1 MPTTP
6 DDART
11 IDPDR
16 TFDPQTSAPTLAVP
30 APVPTPT
37 TARFATGAII
47 GGRYRLVS
55 LLGRG
60 GMGEVY
66 RADDLTL
73 DQPVALKFLPD
84 GVAISDARLAQF
96 HNELRVARQVS
107 HKNVCRLYD
116 LGDADGR
123 RFLTMEYVDGE
134 DLSSSLRRFGRMPPD
149 KAVQIA
155 RQLCAGVAAAH
166 ERGVLHRDLKPANVM
181 LDGNGDV
188 RITDFGIATAA
199 ADAGAEIAGTP
210 QYMAPEL
217 LSGKPASIKSD
228 LYALGL
234 ILFEVFT
241 GKRVFDGKTLAE
253 LRQLHDSQ
261 TLTTPSATVRDLD
274 PAIERV
280 ILRCL
285 EKDPD
290 KRPASAL
297 TVAASLPGA
306 DPLAAAL
313 AAGETPSPEL
323 LLAAGESEA
332 MPVRRALPM
341 AVACVALVL
350 GALGALTRGSVAN
363 VASMPLARDVL
374 ADRAEQIL
382 RKLGH
387 TQPVADHALGLSVNR
402 DYLRWAERTGP
413 NNWWEDVRAGWPPP
427 ITFWF
432 RTSPKELVAVN
443 MFNGRVEPDDPP
455 LTVAGMQE
463 VTLDRNGRLFALR
476 TVPPETVLATA
487 SDAPPAPAPVWD
499 ALFEAA
505 GLDQRTFTAVTPQWI
520 PRDFS
525 DATAAWEGP
534 MPGRPNQKLRVE
546 AAGYRGRITSFQIV
560 WPWTEPDRTQA
571 EPKTAAQK
579 AAAVLNIVL
588 FVSLLGGGVALA
600 RRNLRQQRADR
611 RGAARFGV
619 FMFLAYLAARLASVT
634 HATEP
639 GDEMGQIFASLAL
652 SAFNGGIC
660 WMYYL
665 AVEPF
670 GRRFWPD
677 ALLGW
682 TRLWSGRLRDPRV
695 GRELLIG
702 ATFGALA
709 LFVVEAPK
717 MLTLTL
723 GWKLPPFPF
732 GNAVWVTVTPLGLVS
747 QWLGY
752 VTGGLQSALVI
763 AMIFL
768 VLRLVLRQPR
778 VAFVAGILILLFAL
792 NTGQILTGSWV
803 DRYNVVAFTT
813 LITIVIH
820 RYGLVAAAALLFV
833 DNIVTD
839 IPLTT
844 DLSVWWSAPT
854 VLTLALVLGLV
865 AFAYRAARGGEPLFG
880 QVVPD

>member
-1 MPTTP
+1 MNQ

-16 TFDPQTSAPTLAVP
+16 TFDPLTGAPTFAV
-30 APVPTPT
+30 ATPTPA
-37 TARFATGAII
+37 TARFAPGAII

-84 GVAISDARLAQF
+84 GVAASDARLAQF

-116 LGDADGR
+116 LGDAGGH

-199 ADAGAEIAGTP
+199 ADIGAEIAGTP

-217 LSGKPASIKSD
+217 LAGQPASIKSD

-253 LRQLHDSQ
+253 VRRLHDSALQ
-261 TLTTPSATVRDLD
+261 TTPSAIVGDLD

-290 KRPASAL
+290 RRPASAL

-323 LLAAGESEA
+323 LVAAGEREA
-332 MPVRRALPM
+332 MPVRRALPL
-341 AVACVALVL
+341 ALACAALLIGSLFVM
-350 GALGALTRGSVAN
+350 TRGSVAD

-374 ADRAEQIL
+374 ADRAEQL
-382 RKLGH
+382 VRKLGY
-387 TQPVADHALGLSVNR
+387 TDPIADRAMDFGVNA
-402 DYLRWAERTGP
+402 DYLRWAEKNGPNDWWDAVRTGP
-413 NNWWEDVRAGWPPP
+413 LSPA
-427 ITFWF
+427 TFWY
-432 RTSPKELVAVN
+432 RTSPQELMAVN
-443 MFNGRVEPDDPP
+443 MFSGRVQFDDPP
-455 LTVAGMQE
+455 MNLAGMTQ
-463 VTLDRNGRLFALR
+463 VTLDGNGHVVGFRA
-476 TVPPETVLATA
+476 VPQETLTA
-487 SDAPPAPAPVWD
+487 AQAASPPAAALPWD
-499 ALFEAA
+499 TLFDAA
-505 GLDQRTFTAVTPQWI
+505 GLDVRTFTTATPHWV
-520 PRDFS
+520 PRDFA
-525 DATAAWEGP
+525 DTTAAWEGP
-534 MPGRPNQKLRVE
+534 MPGEPAQRIRVE
-546 AAGYRGRITSFQIV
+546 GAAYRGRVTSFLIV
-560 WPWTEPDRTQA
+560 WPWIEPAPTQA
-571 EPKTAAQK
+571 KPKTTAEQA
-579 AAAVLNIVL
+579 AAAVSIL
-588 FVSLLGGGVALA
+588 FFVTLLGGGVALG
-600 RRNLRQQRADR
+600 RRNLQQCRADS

-619 FMFLAYLAARLASVT
+619 FMFLAFLAQRLLGAT
-634 HATEP
+634 HGTEP
-639 GDEMGQIFASLAL
+639 GDELAQMFGALAL
-652 SAFNGGIC
+652 SVFNGGMC
-660 WMYYL
+660 WIYYL
-665 AVEPF
+665 AVEPY

-682 TRLWSGRLRDPRV
+682 TRLWSGRLRDTRV

-702 ATFGALA
+702 MTYGALS
-709 LFVVEAPK
+709 LFVVEIPK
-717 MLTLTL
+717 MLTVNL
-723 GWKLPPFPF
+723 GWKLPRFPF
-732 GNAVWVTVTPLGLVS
+732 GNALWVTGTTTGLVS
-747 QWLGY
+747 QWLTY
-752 VTGGLQSALVI
+752 LTGALQSALII

-768 VLRLVLRQPR
+768 VLRLVVRRPR
-778 VAFVAGILILLFAL
+778 VALVAGIVVLLLVL
-792 NTGQILTGSWV
+792 NTGQILTGNWV
-803 DRYNVVAFTT
+803 DRFNVVAFTT
-813 LITIVIH
+813 LFTVVTH
-820 RYGLVAAAALLFV
+820 RYGLIAAAALLFV
-833 DNIVTD
+833 DNVMSDT
-839 IPLTT
+839 PLTT
-844 DLSVWWSAPT
+844 DLSVWWSTPT
-854 VLTLALVLGLV
+854 VLTVGLVLGLL

-880 QVVPD
+880 QVLQE